1 MCDFSK
7 PQFPNLKGG
16 NPTHL
21 AGLLLGLGKM
31 RVLFTESF
39 LAVGRVPALCC
50 VICLTSLKEGLP
62 YSAWQLERATF
73 SRWPQGTIPCPWAAV
88 GWGPGG
94 GDIPLWLLCSRCSG
108 GRLELPVFMA
118 VPWCSA
124 SRLFYGSLFLEP
136 HLGWDQPSGCP
147 GASVGCSGMG
157 WPPLAAC
164 GRRRLGRTKAVKPG
178 PRVASHPEALREP

>member
-1 MCDFSK
+1 MHDFSK

-31 RVLFTESF
+31 KVLFTESF

-62 YSAWQLERATF
+62 YSPWQLERATF
-73 SRWPQGTIPCPWAAV
+73 SRWPQGTIPCPWVAV
-88 GWGPGG
+88 GWGPGRG
-94 GDIPLWLLCSRCSG
+94 NILLWLLCSRCSG
-108 GRLELPVFMA
+108 GQLELPVFMA
-118 VPWCSA
+118 VPSCSA

-136 HLGWDQPSGCP
+136 HLRWDQPSGVSP
-147 GASVGCSGMG
+147 SI
-157 WPPLAAC
+157 C
-164 GRRRLGRTKAVKPG
+164 GLQWHG
-178 PRVASHPEALREP
+178 VATPSCL